1 MYSLMEAIVKTS
13 LKKYYYPLHFPCNMC
28 TQLVMQ
34 SGLLWL
40 ITKEIGD
47 EDDID
52 TEPSYMY

>member
-1 MYSLMEAIVKTS
+1 MCSLMEAIVKTS

-34 SGLLWL
+34 SGLTL
-40 ITKEIGD
+40 EIGD

-52 TEPSYMY
+52 ILHVLTAG

>member
-1 MYSLMEAIVKTS
+1 
-13 LKKYYYPLHFPCNMC
+13 MC

-34 SGLLWL
+34 SGLTL
-40 ITKEIGD
+40 EIGD